1 MAREGGDLADYGQG
15 TNKLKKDKP
24 SIPTFSDVAD
34 SEETSEKTNEKQ
46 EAIETEEKSTI
57 PDEPTVGEVD
67 ENSNENEPEVT
78 EEQEPEIEE
87 EEEHEEEKEHEHV
100 HDKFTEQFLEQF
112 NKKVTKEDTHTRQTW
127 LIKNETV
134 KRLEKLSKGK
144 RKGFKTEL
152 VNQALEMILDRIE
165 K

>member
-1 MAREGGDLADYGQG
+1 MARKGGDLPDYNP
-15 TNKLKKDKP
+15 NKTKKKGP
-24 SIPTFSDVAD
+24 SIPTFGDVAG
-34 SEETSEKTNEKQ
+34 SEELNKKQ
-46 EAIETEEKSTI
+46 EINEIEETPTI
-57 PDEPTVGEVD
+57 PDEPTVEEVN

-78 EEQEPEIEE
+78 EEPESEIEE
-87 EEEHEEEKEHEHV
+87 EEELVNEHV
-100 HDKFTEQFLEQF
+100 NDKFTEQFLEQF

-134 KRLEKLSKGK
+134 KRLDKLSKGK

>member
-1 MAREGGDLADYGQG
+1 MAREGKGDLVDYGKNVQ
-15 TNKLKKDKP
+15 TKREVKKP
-24 SIPTFSDVAD
+24 TIPGFDELADNETINERQEINEQNTEPNNEIVTEDVQESENNND
-34 SEETSEKTNEKQ
+34 SE
-46 EAIETEEKSTI
+46 
-57 PDEPTVGEVD
+57 P
-67 ENSNENEPEVT
+67 
-78 EEQEPEIEE
+78 
-87 EEEHEEEKEHEHV
+87 EHEHV

-127 LIKNETV
+127 LIKNETI

-152 VNQALEMILDRIE
+152 VNQALELFLDRIE

>member
-1 MAREGGDLADYGQG
+1 MARKGGDLADYGQG
-15 TNKLKKDKP
+15 TDKNKKDKP
-24 SIPTFSDVAD
+24 SIPSFSDVAD
-34 SEETSEKTNEKQ
+34 SEETNGKTTEKQ
-46 EAIETEEKSTI
+46 EAIKTEEKPTI
-57 PDEPTVGEVD
+57 PDEPTVEEVD
-67 ENSNENEPEVT
+67 DNSNENEPEVT
-78 EEQEPEIEE
+78 EEP
-87 EEEHEEEKEHEHV
+87 EHEEEKVNEHV

>member
-1 MAREGGDLADYGQG
+1 MARSGKGDLADYGD
-15 TNKLKKDKP
+15 NLKKEKP
-24 SIPTFSDVAD
+24 KIPGFSDVAD
-34 SEETSEKTNEKQ
+34 SEELNQKQ
-46 EAIETEEKSTI
+46 EIKEGEEKPTI
-57 PDEPTVGEVD
+57 PDVPTVEEVVENNNED
-67 ENSNENEPEVT
+67 EPEVKEENEPEIK
-78 EEQEPEIEE
+78 QEPEIEE
-87 EEEHEEEKEHEHV
+87 ENKNEHI

-152 VNQALEMILDRIE
+152 VNQAIEMILDRIE